1 MWENDGTA
9 NRFHSPNQVQVE
21 FLCDVADQSQSWV
34 PNSVRLR
41 ATADANARSAA
52 RFINGPGYSCGAFV
66 RGRTKP
72 FKSELPR
79 RQETATKKRS
89 WCEQKLEELIHSQL

>member
-89 WCEQKLEELIHSQL
+89 WCEQSSKS